1 MLQNGL
7 INGENLQL
15 RPLRV
20 VKINPVAPLFQFEHD
35 AISRNRLRNGAGFE
49 VQSARVDANFPFDHL
64 VAQVRVEQAGLESL
78 MGFVQA
84 GSRLARRRKT
94 VIGIPS

>member
-1 MLQNGL
+1 
-7 INGENLQL
+7 
-15 RPLRV
+15 
-20 VKINPVAPLFQFEHD
+20 
-35 AISRNRLRNGAGFE
+35 
-49 VQSARVDANFPFDHL
+49 
-64 VAQVRVEQAGLESL
+64 VEQAGLESL